1 MSIYGNFTIL
11 NIVLHFLQL
20 HLPMHNQLSGS
31 ELTKEPF
38 RWDQRM
44 FSLILQI
51 PGTTSE
57 LNDNSP
63 QCQLNP
69 DDAPITAMCDVT
81 GGKLICINSRP
92 L

>member
-1 MSIYGNFTIL
+1 MFVDS
-11 NIVLHFLQL
+11 QL

-44 FSLILQI
+44 FGIILHI
-51 PGTTSE
+51 PGTASG
-57 LNDNSP
+57 LNEKLAP
-63 QCQLNP
+63 PYFNP

-81 GGKLICINSRP
+81 GGEIILIFI
-92 L
+92 

>member
-1 MSIYGNFTIL
+1 
-11 NIVLHFLQL
+11 
-20 HLPMHNQLSGS
+20 MHNQLSGS

-51 PGTTSE
+51 PGTSSE
-57 LNDNSP
+57 LNDKPP
-63 QCQLNP
+63 QCQLNAE
-69 DDAPITAMCDVT
+69 DAPITAMCDVT
-81 GGKLICINSRP
+81 GGKLIGINSRP